1 MPDNG
6 LNGVGIE
13 SFVAGN
19 RHSVEPI
26 RHADVFTFVDDF
38 ESDLT
43 ESANDPFSREVGKK
57 HLHSHPNLSGFFASC
72 LFLDHDQVGSDR
84 VLNIIESFL

>member
-1 MPDNG
+1 MLDNG
-6 LNGVGIE
+6 LDRIGIE

-38 ESDLT
+38 ESDLAK
-43 ESANDPFSREVGKK
+43 SANDPFSREVGKK
-57 HLHSHPNLSGFFASC
+57 HLHSHLNLCGFFSSR

-84 VLNIIESFL
+84 VFNILESFL

>member
-1 MPDNG
+1 MPNDG
-6 LNGVGIE
+6 LDRVGIE

-26 RHADVFTFVDDF
+26 RHADMLAFVDNL

-43 ESANDPFSREVGKK
+43 ESTNDPFSRKVGKK
-57 HLHSHPNLSGFFASC
+57 HLHCHPNLSGFFASC
-72 LFLDHDQVGSDR
+72 LFLDHNQVGSDR
-84 VLNIIESFL
+84 VFDIVESFL